1 MNFILVLLSAWLV
14 SGMVWFVTDTWNLN
28 HGKKEDILTMATR
41 EWGLREATAVEQEVD
56 TESIYIAEAIYAT
69 GKATIAIMLLWLLT

>member
-14 SGMVWFVTDTWNLN
+14 SGMVWYVTDTWDLN
-28 HGKKEDILTMATR
+28 HGSRENILTMTTR
-41 EWGLREATAVEQEVD
+41 ERGLREAAAVEQEVD

-69 GKATIAIMLLWLLT
+69 GKATIAIMLLWLML